1 MGAVGASSIFGWVRG
16 TGVIAPVLQTF
27 VFVSRIQLTEQY
39 RDNDHFLSE
48 ASSSRHETMVGG
60 ALARASAMLVGLG
73 VSGSDVL
80 PIVDIKETDVRG
92 FIL

>member
-1 MGAVGASSIFGWVRG
+1 VGASSIFGWVRG
-16 TGVIAPVLQTF
+16 TGVIVQALQTF

-39 RDNDHFLSE
+39 RDNDHFLSA

-60 ALARASAMLVGLG
+60 ALARASGILVGLG
-73 VSGSDVL
+73 VSGADVL

-92 FIL
+92 LIL